1 MAAFTHALRE
11 DLVATNVR
19 VGAISPGAVRTEFSL
34 VRFRGDAA
42 AADAVYAGFEELT
55 ARDCADAVAWILT
68 RPPHVQVGDVVLWAT
83 RQATPQVYGR
93 R

>member
-1 MAAFTHALRE
+1 VAAFTHALRE